1 MILGYTKAAKPTII
15 NWMKRRIRLTID
27 NIRGQRFLRFVILE
41 VLFDDGDVSIGFDVV
56 EVSSSILSRRLDCI
70 NVRRIIIKQIADT
83 ANIMISGKIKRN
95 IRSALEL
102 SRLKLK
108 SKIMEIYFMLEY
120 TVLDQ
125 NIEEFA

>member
-1 MILGYTKAAKPTII
+1 
-15 NWMKRRIRLTID
+15 MKRRIRLTID

-41 VLFDDGDVSIGFDVV
+41 VLFDDGDVSIGFDAV
-56 EVSSSILSRRLDCI
+56 EASSSILSRRLDCI
-70 NVRRIIIKQIADT
+70 NERRIIMKQIADT